1 MNAQII
7 LMCGGCGL
15 SKHIDLSGT
24 PEEIESKCN
33 EIIADDGWRYVKV
46 WDGYI
51 CSNCRKDGDKLYEL
65 YCGKPKVSSK
75 TNSYKELILDF
86 ARQINLF
93 KQLQ

>member
-15 SKHIDLSGT
+15 SKNIDLSGT

-33 EIIADDGWRYVKV
+33 EIIADDGWRYVKE
-46 WDGYI
+46 WDSYI
-51 CSNCRKDGDKLYEL
+51 CYNCRKDEDKLYEL
-65 YCGKPKVSSK
+65 YYGKPKVSSK
-75 TNSYKELILDF
+75 TNSYKTLMRDF
-86 ARQINLF
+86 IHQINLF